1 MLVVFNVTNQDSVSY
16 FQVIASKLLI
26 TPFPKDSVSYYI
38 KQPLTSFT
46 QRVGPPH
53 PVLPCYKHRSDTE
66 QSVNTQIKG
75 WKSGER

>member
-1 MLVVFNVTNQDSVSY
+1 MLWSKFCFRLLVT
-16 FQVIASKLLI
+16 KR
-26 TPFPKDSVSYYI
+26 PYYI

-75 WKSGER
+75 WKSGQR